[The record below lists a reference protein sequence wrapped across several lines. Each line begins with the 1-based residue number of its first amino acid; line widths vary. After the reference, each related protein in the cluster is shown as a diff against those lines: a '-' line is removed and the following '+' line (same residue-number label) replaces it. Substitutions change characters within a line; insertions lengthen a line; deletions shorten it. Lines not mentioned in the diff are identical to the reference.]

1 MESVSFYCVSVPGLT
16 PSKRVAYEGV
26 RHYRGTFE
34 SARLEEK
41 HILHADHWEVS
52 NEQVVEMTGQS
63 IAHWTEVLNLFD
75 AEKKRAND
83 VVAHLKNQH
92 RVPGNWARTLA
103 TGYLQRQ
110 G

>member
-1 MESVSFYCVSVPGLT
+1 MAANLSYPKNAQTEGL
-16 PSKRVAYEGV
+16 RYIDLVV

-41 HILHADHWEVS
+41 TILHADQWDVS

-63 IAHWTEVLNLFD
+63 IAHWTEVLNLFE

-103 TGYLQRQ
+103 TGYLSRQ

>member
-1 MESVSFYCVSVPGLT
+1 M
-16 PSKRVAYEGV
+16 
-26 RHYRGTFE
+26 RHYRSTFE
-34 SARLEEK
+34 SARLEENY
-41 HILHADHWEVS
+41 ILHADHWDVS

-63 IAHWTEVLNLFD
+63 IAHWTEVLNRFD

-83 VVAHLKNQH
+83 VVAHLKNEH

-103 TGYLQRQ
+103 TGYLDRQ